1 MATPCDIDKRR
12 ELVFHALPPGQAER
26 ALVLLTGL
34 PGLVVSRQSE
44 LVLII
49 EYGVCDYTLEAI
61 ENALGQQGFH
71 LESSLLVRIR
81 RALVHYCEHIQRQN
95 MGEPEVR
102 TKNYQAFV
110 EAWQHRSH
118 GNHDETPEEWR
129 QYR

>member
-1 MATPCDIDKRR
+1 MATPCDINKRR

-26 ALVLLTGL
+26 ALALLTGL
-34 PGLVVSRQSE
+34 PGLTISRQSD

-49 EYGVCDYTLEAI
+49 EYVVCDYTLEAI
-61 ENALGQQGFH
+61 ENALTQQGFH

-81 RALVHYCEHIQRQN
+81 RALVHYCEHIQIQN

-102 TKNYQAFV
+102 TNNYQAFV
-110 EAWQHRSH
+110 EAWHHRPH
-118 GNHDETPEEWR
+118 GDHDETPEEWR